1 MSRLRAYAP
10 AWIKRLVW
18 NRKHRNAA
26 LDPAGCPHEMLDS
39 LTTLDPSASLA
50 DFGCGTGNL
59 RAALRFRGWK
69 GHYIGIDTSDRAI
82 QAAKSYGDNNAE
94 WHVSTIEDFPGLA
107 QKVSTICFCESI
119 YYVQPKLVPALLARC
134 QNDLASGGRIVIR
147 VAHTD
152 RHLEHIAL
160 LAKLGAQANPPIYDF
175 RKE

>member
-39 LTTLDPSASLA
+39 LTELDPNASLA

-59 RAALRFRGWK
+59 RASLRSRGWK

-82 QAAKSYGDNNAE
+82 EEARRYDDGNAE
-94 WHVSTIEDFPGLA
+94 WHVSTIEGFPGLA
-107 QKVSTICFCESI
+107 QNVNVICFCESI
-119 YYVQPKLVPALLARC
+119 YYVQPKLVPPVLARC
-134 QNDLASGGRIVIR
+134 QKALASDGRILIR
-147 VAHTD
+147 IAHTG
-152 RHLEHIAL
+152 RHPEHIAL
-160 LAKLGAQANPPIYDF
+160 LAKLGAQSNPPI
-175 RKE
+175 